1 MLSNAL
7 DYIVFPSPIGEVVS
21 YILVGYYDKWYR
33 YNRFP
38 SPIGEVVSYI
48 KVKYRQKGKQKS
60 FRPLSGK

>member
-48 KVKYRQKGKQKS
+48 Q
-60 FRPLSGK
+60 